1 MKEEIFNIIRTNV
14 PLRKSIADYLGVTD
28 STVYGHA
35 IRKAPKLNDAI
46 VVEII
51 KKHTGKKLNEIFTK
65 ETLEYVK

>member
-65 ETLEYVK
+65 ETLECIK

>member
-65 ETLEYVK
+65 ETLECVK

>member
-14 PLRKSIADYLGVTD
+14 PLRKSIADYLGVTH

-65 ETLEYVK
+65 ETLECVK